1 MKNNNKCA
9 YAQGRNNLKKIK
21 TIVWCLLLA
30 VSTQFLPVTAS
41 AGSVVHVTGV
51 NNAAVDR
58 QAIQA
63 AIDSAPGKKAK
74 VELHGIFQLDGT
86 TIVIERSNLTLQGGP
101 GGATLL
107 GVLDGFGRPDGGPN
121 GLCNLFN
128 RGIEIRGPNPIK
140 NILIKG
146 LTLVGHCRAV
156 SVIGTSALTPPG
168 DAAVRNVVVKNNQM
182 QNNLRGLQSFGAATD
197 IVFKDNLIID
207 AHSIGILVQ
216 GDPGGALSGAIIK
229 NNVSATSGVIL
240 DAIPFQISGPNSDV
254 LIRENTFQGG
264 IAAVGLF
271 GPATNVV
278 VSENWILDGGTQG
291 FDGVRLGGVLVGV
304 GLFGIPADGY
314 VIEDNVY
321 QNNVASEPLFTLNL
335 VARDVWLADTSSNNE
350 VTEEQGT
357 VVLDEGVN
365 NTVTL
370 IP

>member
-1 MKNNNKCA
+1 MQNNNKCA
-9 YAQGRNNLKKIK
+9 YAQGRNKLKKIR

-51 NNAAVDR
+51 FNAAIDR
-58 QAIQA
+58 PAIQA

-74 VELHGIFQLDGT
+74 VELHGLFQLDGT
-86 TIVIERSNLTLQGGP
+86 TIVIERSNLTLQGASE
-101 GGATLL
+101 GALL
-107 GVLDGFGRPDGGPN
+107 VGVLDEFGRPDGGTN
-121 GLCNLFN
+121 GMCNLSN
-128 RGIEIRGPNPIK
+128 RGIEIRGPQPIE
-140 NILIKG
+140 NIVIKG
-146 LTLVGHCRAV
+146 LALFGHCRAV

-168 DAAVRNVVVKNNQM
+168 DAAVGNVVVMDNHI

-229 NNVSATSGVIL
+229 NNVSATSGVLL
-240 DAIPFQISGPNSDV
+240 DALPIQIGGPNSDV

-271 GPATNVV
+271 GSATNVV

-291 FDGVRLGGVLVGV
+291 FTGFTLGGVLVGFT
-304 GLFGIPADGY
+304 GDTADGY
-314 VIEDNVY
+314 VIENNVY
-321 QNNVASEPLFTLNL
+321 QNNVASEPLFSLNL
-335 VARDVWLADTSSNNE
+335 VARDVWLWDTSSNNE
-350 VTEEQGT
+350 VTEKQGT
-357 VVLDEGVN
+357 VVLDDGVN